1 MTTQGRAPDWQG
13 DLSQKRSQ
21 TPSETAGTAP
31 EPDLET
37 PPRLT
42 PPMRSTRAHWRIRD
56 LVDLALEFRCPICR
70 ARVGRY
76 CNGPD
81 FGEPRRRI
89 GRELLHVVRIDLAA
103 VRDEERHAER
113 IDAVRWILGGS
124 AVHRA
129 EALRDPRAPEEIE
142 EELKSWLSD

>member
-1 MTTQGRAPDWQG
+1 MTTQGRATPWQG
-13 DLSQKRSQ
+13 DLSQNHSQ
-21 TPSETAGTAP
+21 TPSETVETAP
-31 EPDLET
+31 VDDLAT

-42 PPMRSTRAHWRIRD
+42 PPMRSTRPHWRIRD
-56 LVDLALEFRCPICR
+56 LADLALEHRCPVCR

-89 GRELLHVVRIDLAA
+89 GRELLHTVRIDLAA
-103 VRDEERHAER
+103 IRDEERHAER
-113 IDAVRWILGGS
+113 LEATTWILGAS

-129 EALRDPRAPEEIE
+129 ETEPDPRTPEEIE
-142 EELKSWLSD
+142 EEIRCLLD